1 MYIEKL
7 EIKGFGKVSNLTLNF
22 NKGFNIIYGL
32 NESGKTT
39 IQWFIKGMLFGLK
52 GGRASKEGVPP
63 PLRKYKP
70 WDGGVYG
77 GVMEYRLD
85 NNKLYRIERDFE
97 SGSAF
102 VYDSMFKDITSE
114 FYSSTDKGTV
124 TAEKHI
130 LLDQDC
136 FEKIGFIKQMESSID
151 EAGRKELLSK
161 ITNVM
166 QTGFE
171 DISFNRAEKALRNSI
186 RENVGSDRTTT
197 RPLDRTMLRLE
208 ELNESRSILV
218 RQREQY
224 EEATQKLEQE
234 LETLEE
240 INKRK
245 RVLQK
250 IQDLHKV
257 KVELERCRN
266 QKEELKCILEELLL
280 LEQNL
285 KNESEELKVIENKIT
300 ANVNRNKDK
309 KTASLIKKKRKYK
322 VAMLVFSV
330 TSVFFFIFDFFVK
343 SVWTKAFFVGFLM
356 FTAIVTYINN
366 RFSNSLANIANEEME
381 PVVDNYQYMTKANKI
396 IQLNNV
402 VKEKY
407 NKVSLLCGKNIN
419 SLDDIKKALD
429 RVNIDYGNLFDIFN
443 NTMEQV
449 GIDHQKGKDLHM
461 DIEKFAAPLSDS
473 ELESIELVLEY
484 NIRRVNDEYVISAQK
499 IMEFEA
505 SLKALENDRDE
516 LQRVDEEIEALTRKK
531 EELESLDYSLR
542 MALETLMQAG
552 KEIQREYIPE
562 LNKKMGNVIEKITSG
577 RYHDIRSDDKLRLRV
592 VTPEAGKVTATHLL
606 SGGTID
612 QIYLA
617 LRLSMA
623 ELVEDPEERLPFI
636 LDEIFSCYDDSR
648 TSSSLRLLDK
658 ISLERQIILFTC
670 KGREV
675 ELASRVCT
683 EGLNI
688 IRL

>member
-208 ELNESRSILV
+208 ELNESRSILG
-218 RQREQY
+218 QLFQY
-224 EEATQKLEQE
+224 VQQPCFCLVF
-234 LETLEE
+234 LP
-240 INKRK
+240 
-245 RVLQK
+245 
-250 IQDLHKV
+250 V
-257 KVELERCRN
+257 KN
-266 QKEELKCILEELLL
+266 QSIHLGCKLLL
-280 LEQNL
+280 
-285 KNESEELKVIENKIT
+285 
-300 ANVNRNKDK
+300 
-309 KTASLIKKKRKYK
+309 
-322 VAMLVFSV
+322 
-330 TSVFFFIFDFFVK
+330 
-343 SVWTKAFFVGFLM
+343 
-356 FTAIVTYINN
+356 
-366 RFSNSLANIANEEME
+366 
-381 PVVDNYQYMTKANKI
+381 P
-396 IQLNNV
+396 
-402 VKEKY
+402 
-407 NKVSLLCGKNIN
+407 
-419 SLDDIKKALD
+419 
-429 RVNIDYGNLFDIFN
+429 
-443 NTMEQV
+443 
-449 GIDHQKGKDLHM
+449 
-461 DIEKFAAPLSDS
+461 
-473 ELESIELVLEY
+473 
-484 NIRRVNDEYVISAQK
+484 
-499 IMEFEA
+499 
-505 SLKALENDRDE
+505 
-516 LQRVDEEIEALTRKK
+516 
-531 EELESLDYSLR
+531 
-542 MALETLMQAG
+542 
-552 KEIQREYIPE
+552 
-562 LNKKMGNVIEKITSG
+562 
-577 RYHDIRSDDKLRLRV
+577 
-592 VTPEAGKVTATHLL
+592 
-606 SGGTID
+606 
-612 QIYLA
+612 
-617 LRLSMA
+617 
-623 ELVEDPEERLPFI
+623 
-636 LDEIFSCYDDSR
+636 
-648 TSSSLRLLDK
+648 
-658 ISLERQIILFTC
+658 
-670 KGREV
+670 
-675 ELASRVCT
+675 
-683 EGLNI
+683 
-688 IRL
+688 